1 MNGSRWSHE
10 GARIR
15 RRPPHCAVLLRAP
28 PLTREIIIIPPGGI
42 RRHSKNWDPLFSPLS
57 FGRSVF
63 QTLAEAAHATT
74 RWEEVQ
80 VRASGMPDR
89 ASHSV
94 RAEIARELGSRRY
107 AVHQALQML
116 GLQLRGQNEDPAS
129 TVRGGDIFYGR
140 RIFPRSVSRIL
151 IETPRSCST
160 RDATRRVIDAFAEA
174 VN

>member
-1 MNGSRWSHE
+1 MES
-10 GARIR
+10 
-15 RRPPHCAVLLRAP
+15 V
-28 PLTREIIIIPPGGI
+28 GI
-42 RRHSKNWDPLFSPLS
+42 RKIGIPFFSPLS

-94 RAEIARELGSRRY
+94 RAEIARELGSRCY

-129 TVRGGDIFYGR
+129 TVRGGIFFTGEEFSQDR
-140 RIFPRSVSRIL
+140 FP
-151 IETPRSCST
+151 E
-160 RDATRRVIDAFAEA
+160 F
-174 VN
+174 